1 MAFPREKSPAEDMR
15 AIWAEFRRLRREMSA
30 AHAAIDPGKSLEV
43 RDGAGAP
50 VAKVGHDGG
59 SAGLL
64 VPDGSGGWRTVQV
77 DAQARADA
85 ALAAAEAQITTLSG
99 RVSTAEGS
107 ITSLQGTASNHAG
120 RIATLEGQTSGI
132 GSIESRLTA
141 VETGLSQHNVTLQNL
156 HNRVT
161 ALENTGV

>member
-43 RDGAGAP
+43 RNGAGAP

-77 DAQARADA
+77 DAQARVDA
-85 ALAAAEAQITTLSG
+85 LEAAQEPRFSGIEGDITALQTATSGLGGLQTTVSTLVAENVVVKAYQNALAAYLETL
-99 RVSTAEGS
+99 RVWLGNNVGGTPPVRPIPPWDST
-107 ITSLQGTASNHAG
+107 
-120 RIATLEGQTSGI
+120 
-132 GSIESRLTA
+132 
-141 VETGLSQHNVTLQNL
+141 
-156 HNRVT
+156 
-161 ALENTGV
+161 

>member
-30 AHAAIDPGKSLEV
+30 AHAAIDPGKSMEV
-43 RDGAGAP
+43 RNGAGAP

-85 ALAAAEAQITTLSG
+85 ALVAAEAQITTLSG

-107 ITSLQGTASNHAG
+107 ISNHAG

-132 GSIESRLTA
+132 GPIENRLTA
-141 VETGLSQHNVTLQNL
+141 VETGMGVVMSALQNL
-156 HNRVT
+156 HNRVS
-161 ALENTGV
+161 ALEGSSGPPPWA